1 MSAGAVVTASRPPA
15 VELPIV
21 AFALHCGARLV
32 VSPRPGAPVAAVQM
46 HMRGGVALDPQGREG
61 TAWLSGA
68 LLDQGTARHSE
79 EEIAT
84 LLESA
89 GGNLS
94 GDANGVS
101 GSIASK
107 DWRRLVELVA
117 ELVTAPTYPAARVQ
131 RQRQRML
138 DRLLV
143 ERDDPRVQGEHHF
156 RRLVYGDHWL
166 GRPSYGGL
174 ESVRRIQRSH
184 LSAFHR
190 KCWMP
195 QRALFALC
203 GDVDPEEVRA
213 LFDRRLAS
221 WKRGDDLPPPEPV
234 FPPRAVRQSVF
245 QSERAQVHLHVGHL
259 GIRRNHPDYPALV
272 VMDHVLG
279 TGPGFTNRISK
290 RLRDELGLAYTV
302 HASIHHNAG
311 IHPGTFTA
319 YIGTSP
325 QHVETALGGFLD
337 EIRRLQAELV
347 GDDELGVA
355 KDYVVGSFALSFQ
368 RAVRRAAYMISHE
381 RHGLPPD
388 NLQRMPRELA
398 AVSADDVRRVA
409 REHLHPGAVCVAAAG
424 PLTEKDVRS
433 AVERALERGAGVPVG

>member
-1 MSAGAVVTASRPPA
+1 VISATAVASRPHA
-15 VELPIV
+15 VELPIA
-21 AFALHCGARLV
+21 AFPLRCGARLV
-32 VSPRPGAPVAAVQM
+32 VSPRAGAPVTALQM
-46 HMRGGVALDPQGREG
+46 HMRGGVALDPPGGEG
-61 TAWLSGA
+61 TAWLTGA
-68 LLDQGTARHSE
+68 LLDQGTARRSE

-84 LLESA
+84 ELETA
-89 GGNLS
+89 GGTLS

-101 GSIASK
+101 GSIAAK

-117 ELVTAPTYPAARVQ
+117 ELVTQPTFPAARVQ
-131 RQRQRML
+131 RQRQRLL

-156 RRLVYGDHWL
+156 RRLVYGGHWL
-166 GRPSYGGL
+166 GRPPYGDL
-174 ESVRRIQRSH
+174 KTAKRIQRSH
-184 LSAFHR
+184 LAAYHR
-190 KCWMP
+190 KNWMP

-203 GDVDPEEVRA
+203 GDVDPQEVCA
-213 LFDRRLAS
+213 LFDRRLAA
-221 WKRGDDLPPPEPV
+221 WKRGNDLPPPEPV
-234 FPPRAVRQSVF
+234 FPLREVRLSVF
-245 QSERAQVHLHVGHL
+245 PSERAQVHLYVGHL

-325 QHVETALGGFLD
+325 QNVETALAGFLD
-337 EIRRLQAELV
+337 EIRRIQSEPV
-347 GDDELGVA
+347 GEDELGVA

-388 NLQRMPRELA
+388 NLERFPRELA
-398 AVSADDVRRVA
+398 AVSAADVRRVA
-409 REHLHPGAVCVAAAG
+409 REHLHPQAVCVAAAG
-424 PLTEKDVRS
+424 PLTEKDLRT
-433 AVERALERGAGVPVG
+433 AVERALGRSTSPAS